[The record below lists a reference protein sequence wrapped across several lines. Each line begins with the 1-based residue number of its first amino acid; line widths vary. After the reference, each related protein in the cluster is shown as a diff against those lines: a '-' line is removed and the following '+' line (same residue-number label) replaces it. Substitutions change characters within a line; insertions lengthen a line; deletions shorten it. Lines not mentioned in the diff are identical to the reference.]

1 MIIIRIS
8 IITLEIDEVKEKENI
23 ENSSIFYYIFTQIY
37 LLMVTK
43 DKSMYLCMVTKSY
56 TCIVACQRLYYHLRT
71 FVLTILLMARLFLF
85 NCIKYFALKWDINN
99 ISYPLYTK
107 NSCVYFNLIL
117 KHHTIVLPKVTLP
130 WSIISFLHL
139 L

>member
-56 TCIVACQRLYYHLRT
+56 TRIVACQRLYYHLQT

-85 NCIKYFALKWDINN
+85 NCIKYFTLKWDINN

>member
-56 TCIVACQRLYYHLRT
+56 TRIVACQRLYYHLRT
-71 FVLTILLMARLFLF
+71 FMLTILLMARLFHF
-85 NCIKYFALKWDINN
+85 NCIKYFALK
-99 ISYPLYTK
+99 
-107 NSCVYFNLIL
+107 
-117 KHHTIVLPKVTLP
+117 
-130 WSIISFLHL
+130 
-139 L
+139 

>member
-8 IITLEIDEVKEKENI
+8 VITLEIDEVKEKENI

-56 TCIVACQRLYYHLRT
+56 TRLVACRRSYYHL
-71 FVLTILLMARLFLF
+71 
-85 NCIKYFALKWDINN
+85 
-99 ISYPLYTK
+99 
-107 NSCVYFNLIL
+107 
-117 KHHTIVLPKVTLP
+117 
-130 WSIISFLHL
+130 
-139 L
+139 